1 MKVFL
6 CFAFEKGELQRG
18 HLSPD
23 KESRQVFAK
32 CKGEAL
38 IMGPTDKRRCRV
50 SSCPPLHPVPAAPSK
65 PQVAPAFLSLLTPR
79 SQILSHLPRLGACCP
94 EWCCSGPV
102 PLWLVG
108 LG

>member
-23 KESRQVFAK
+23 KESRELFAK
-32 CKGEAL
+32 CRGETL
-38 IMGPTDKRRCRV
+38 ITSMTDKHCCWV
-50 SSCPPLHPVPAAPSK
+50 SSCPPCALSLQVLGGSCPHCVPVPA
-65 PQVAPAFLSLLTPR
+65 
-79 SQILSHLPRLGACCP
+79 
-94 EWCCSGPV
+94 PV
-102 PLWLVG
+102 PGGPAGLWVRA